1 MNIIKVEFNTRIF
14 QNIVR
19 IIKIYTILIMPLL
32 HIKLDYR
39 KVNNKNTFNLTIPE
53 EIPSQMVRIKDST
66 IILSGNYLQYGQA
79 ITPTTSVKLP
89 LTSFDNVLSGSRVF
103 IRFIDS
109 NIINS
114 RQLLSTTDS
123 MGIALP
129 LNYCMGRDKY
139 QYHYIN
145 QEIHTHGIPK
155 NFTIEVFLDDNK
167 SADFNKIIN
176 NVDKIETID
185 FTLEYDNLD

>member
-1 MNIIKVEFNTRIF
+1 
-14 QNIVR
+14 
-19 IIKIYTILIMPLL
+19 MPLL

-53 EIPSQMVRIKDST
+53 EIPSQMVRIKDAT
-66 IILSGNYLQYGQA
+66 IILSGNYLQYGLK
-79 ITPTTSVKLP
+79 TEGTPPTTTTVKLP
-89 LTSFDNVLSGSRVF
+89 LTSFDNILSGSRVY

-114 RQLLSTTDS
+114 RQLLSTTDN

-129 LNYCMGRDKY
+129 LNYCMMRDKY

-167 SADFNKIIN
+167 PADFNKIIN

-185 FTLEYDNLD
+185 FNLEYDNLD